1 MENQQQ
7 KQTKD
12 KPHQCGQHGK
22 GKGKKKQGQHGH
34 SHNPEGTLHIT
45 NVTSIAIPSMSTI
58 VQIGP
63 SSLSQCT
70 ISATPTKEHTTRPY
84 QSLNKALNF
93 ADHIG
98 VKATIKTMKMLEQ
111 RMVNQYMYDPWS
123 KFTNYLSDDK
133 GLDIVDMSVA
143 SPLQEANIIHA
154 SPMKK
159 DDSDKEYVNWPKLPY
174 AQLPSYKPLN

>member
-1 MENQQQ
+1 
-7 KQTKD
+7 
-12 KPHQCGQHGK
+12 
-22 GKGKKKQGQHGH
+22 
-34 SHNPEGTLHIT
+34 
-45 NVTSIAIPSMSTI
+45 MSTI

-70 ISATPTKEHTTRPY
+70 ISATPAKEHTTRPY

-98 VKATIKTMKMLEQ
+98 VKPTIKTMKMLEQ
-111 RMVNQYMYDPWS
+111 RMVNQYMYGPWS
-123 KFTNYLSDDK
+123 KFTNYLSDNK

-143 SPLQEANIIHA
+143 PPLQEANIIHA

-159 DDSDKEYVNWPKLPY
+159 DDSDKEYINWPKLPY
-174 AQLPSYKPLN
+174 AQSPSYKPLDWGSDPKDNEGCVHPLSHFSAIHKPTESCQPPKGQSLLMDGSCSYNIT